1 MIAQTLSY
9 LIGTIVNIITRLSEF
24 VIVGNVNLLN
34 TLIVWDL
41 IILVISLL
49 NKLAKGS
56 GNPKGADEV
65 KIRVDP
71 KTGVVVK
78 GTQKD
83 FQNAQAKYYKDM
95 LG

>member
-9 LIGTIVNIITRLSEF
+9 LIGTIVNILTRLSEF

-56 GNPKGADEV
+56 GNPKGKNETIV
-65 KIRVDP
+65 TRS
-71 KTGVVVK
+71 GNVVNRP
-78 GTQKD
+78 QKSSYED
-83 FQNAQAKYYKDM
+83 ALNAFNTAYKEK
-95 LG
+95 